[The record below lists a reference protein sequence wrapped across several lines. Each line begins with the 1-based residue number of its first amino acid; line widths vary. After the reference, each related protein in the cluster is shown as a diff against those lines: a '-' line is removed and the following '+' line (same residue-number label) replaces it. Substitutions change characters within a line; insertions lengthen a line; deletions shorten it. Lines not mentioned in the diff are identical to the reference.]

1 MPYIPVMFRNKEMKN
16 NIIRELDLNEEE
28 VEWLK
33 GQVK

>member
-1 MPYIPVMFRNKEMKN
+1 MPYLPIMFRNREMRSS
-16 NIIRELDLNEEE
+16 IIKDLDLNEEE